1 MDLQNHSNS
10 TPEHLFANQ
19 TVTGSASKSFL
30 ANVFAYM
37 FLALSVSAITAFLF
51 NQNPEWLYPFATNRL
66 LFYFVV
72 FAPIGLSLL
81 IYTRFHKFSIP
92 VLVALFVLYSF
103 LVGITLSFV
112 LLVYTQQSVFSCFAA
127 AAVMFGVMA
136 LMGYKTDKDLTIFGR
151 LMYMGFIGVFVS
163 SLINFFMQNDTM
175 SYIIGIV
182 GVMVFTGLT
191 AYDVQ
196 KLKNIGEGIDANGN
210 VLEAEVKKLSIIGGL
225 TLYLDFINLFLMLLR
240 VFGGR
245 RG

>member
-19 TVTGSASKSFL
+19 TVTAIRSKSFM

-37 FLALSVSAITAFLF
+37 FMALSVSAITAFIF
-51 NQNPEWLYPFATNRL
+51 NAKPEWLYPFATNKL

-81 IYTRFHKFSIP
+81 IYTRFHKFSVTVIM
-92 VLVALFVLYSF
+92 ALFILYSF

-112 LLVYTQQSVFSCFAA
+112 LIIYTQQSIFSCFAA

-136 LMGYKTDKDLTIFGR
+136 LMGYKTDKDLTNFGR

-163 SLINFFMQNDTM
+163 CLINFFLQNDTM

-191 AYDVQ
+191 AYHVQ
-196 KLKNIGEGIDANGN
+196 KLKNIGEGIDADGN
-210 VLEAEVKKLSIIGGL
+210 VMEVEVKKLSIIGGL

-240 VFGGR
+240 VFGR
-245 RG
+245 RN

>member
-1 MDLQNHSNS
+1 MDSQHHSS
-10 TPEHLFANQ
+10 TPEHLFVNQ
-19 TVTGSASKSFL
+19 TVTRSASKSFL

-37 FLALSVSAITAFLF
+37 FLALSVSAITAFLL
-51 NQNPEWLYPFATNRL
+51 NANPEWLIPFATNKL
-66 LFYFVV
+66 LFYLVV
-72 FAPIGLSLL
+72 FGPIGLSLL
-81 IYTRFHKFSIP
+81 IYTRFSKFSVP
-92 VLVALFVLYSF
+92 VLMFLFILYSF

-112 LLVYTQQSVFSCFAA
+112 LIIYTQQSVFSCFAA

-136 LMGYKTDKDLTIFGR
+136 IMGYKTDKDLTSFGR

-163 SLINFFMQNDTM
+163 CIINFFLQSDTM

-196 KLKNIGEGIDANGN
+196 KLKNIGEGIDANGDT
-210 VLEAEVKKLSIIGGL
+210 LEADAKKLSIIGGL

-240 VFGGR
+240 VFGR
-245 RG
+245 RN